1 MDYGSTLWYPIM
13 GILSRIILIILVI
26 VFFLA
31 ILGLGWNTFFEGI
44 KKGADKL
51 GITSIIEN
59 ATGSAIWGT
68 ECCIGLLKA
77 NIERMERRIIMRR

>member
-1 MDYGSTLWYPIM
+1 M

-59 ATGSAIWGT
+59 ATGSAT
-68 ECCIGLLKA
+68 EMYKSISLH
-77 NIERMERRIIMRR
+77 

>member
-1 MDYGSTLWYPIM
+1 M
-13 GILSRIILIILVI
+13 SRVILIMLVI

-44 KKGADKL
+44 KKGVDKL

-59 ATGSAIWGT
+59 ATGRFT
-68 ECCIGLLKA
+68 EITKILQ
-77 NIERMERRIIMRR
+77 MT

>member
-1 MDYGSTLWYPIM
+1 M

-31 ILGLGWNTFFEGI
+31 ILGLGWHTFFEGI
-44 KKGADKL
+44 KKGVDKL

-59 ATGSAIWGT
+59 ATGSGT
-68 ECCIGLLKA
+68 EIA
-77 NIERMERRIIMRR
+77 NTSSDIFSSSLE

>member
-1 MDYGSTLWYPIM
+1 M
-13 GILSRIILIILVI
+13 
-26 VFFLA
+26 FFLA

-59 ATGSAIWGT
+59 ATGSAT
-68 ECCIGLLKA
+68 EIDKKNASGYKSYY
-77 NIERMERRIIMRR
+77 NYYR

>member
-1 MDYGSTLWYPIM
+1 M

-31 ILGLGWNTFFEGI
+31 ILGLGWNTFFEGV
-44 KKGADKL
+44 KKGVDKL

-59 ATGSAIWGT
+59 ATGSAT
-68 ECCIGLLKA
+68 EMYKSISLH
-77 NIERMERRIIMRR
+77 